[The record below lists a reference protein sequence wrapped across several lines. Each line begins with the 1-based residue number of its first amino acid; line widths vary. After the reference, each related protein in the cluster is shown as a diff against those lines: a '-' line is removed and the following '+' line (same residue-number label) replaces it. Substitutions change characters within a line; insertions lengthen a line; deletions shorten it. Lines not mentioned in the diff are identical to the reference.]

1 MTSYKLATYATSE
14 CLPAGH
20 GNVCVSFHR
29 DRRMIE
35 CAYLYHP
42 AQSTQCKVSLQPPL
56 ILYVYNI
63 FIDYAINNK
72 LTPFI
77 SMQNHYNLIYRE
89 EEREMFPTLK
99 VRTTPLLFFFK
110 FFLIIVIK
118 INNILSTWASV
129 RFPGP
134 LLLAV
139 FLRVLMEIILR
150 RSAHRV
156 MGTNINFI
164 NCELFFLI

>member
-1 MTSYKLATYATSE
+1 
-14 CLPAGH
+14 
-20 GNVCVSFHR
+20 
-29 DRRMIE
+29 
-35 CAYLYHP
+35 
-42 AQSTQCKVSLQPPL
+42 
-56 ILYVYNI
+56 
-63 FIDYAINNK
+63 
-72 LTPFI
+72 
-77 SMQNHYNLIYRE
+77 MQNHYNLIYRE

-99 VRTTPLLFFFK
+99 VRTTPLLLFFK
-110 FFLIIVIK
+110 FFLIKVIK

-134 LLLAV
+134 LLLAD

>member
-1 MTSYKLATYATSE
+1 
-14 CLPAGH
+14 
-20 GNVCVSFHR
+20 
-29 DRRMIE
+29 
-35 CAYLYHP
+35 
-42 AQSTQCKVSLQPPL
+42 
-56 ILYVYNI
+56 
-63 FIDYAINNK
+63 
-72 LTPFI
+72 
-77 SMQNHYNLIYRE
+77 MQNHYNLIYRE

-99 VRTTPLLFFFK
+99 VRTTPLLLFFK
-110 FFLIIVIK
+110 FFLIKVIK

-134 LLLAV
+134 LLLAD

-164 NCELFFLI
+164 FSSKSFIYLFRSIKGYSKNAGTEEIIKTYVSFYSYS